1 MNVYSLPEI
10 DDSEEEYDEDAAG
23 GLTCL

>member
-23 GLTCL
+23 GLTRL